1 MEWTIQ
7 FAIDPLEEFPV
18 AKLNLEE
25 VETIAEL
32 AKLSL
37 IDEEKRIFQEQL
49 SAILEYA
56 EILQQVDTTGIP
68 PTASAIPLHNVM
80 RSDEVRPSLSNE
92 EALFNAPDADEASFK
107 VRAVL
112 D

>member
-1 MEWTIQ
+1 M
-7 FAIDPLEEFPV
+7 
-18 AKLNLEE
+18 AKLSLEE

-37 IDEEKRIFQEQL
+37 TPEEKATFQEQL
-49 SAILEYA
+49 SAILDYA
-56 EILQQVDTTGIP
+56 EMLQQVDTTNIP
-68 PTASAIPLHNVM
+68 PTASAVPLHNIM
-80 RSDEVRPSLSNE
+80 RSDEVKPSLPNE
-92 EALFNAPDADEASFK
+92 EALVNAPDADEASFK

>member
-1 MEWTIQ
+1 M
-7 FAIDPLEEFPV
+7 AITLQ
-18 AKLNLEE
+18 E

-32 AKLSL
+32 AKLTLS
-37 IDEEKRIFQEQL
+37 EAEKKMFQEQL

-56 EILQQVDTTGIP
+56 TMLQQVDTTDIP
-68 PTASAIPLHNVM
+68 ATASALSLNNVM
-80 RSDEVRPSLSNE
+80 RSDVVDLSFSNE
-92 EALFNAPDADEASFK
+92 EALYNAPDAADGSFR